1 MASTTQLPVPPV
13 KQAQRTAAPT
23 RGIKALGRRRPNFLG
38 SLGGWLWLAV
48 IILPIYYVV
57 VTSLK
62 NQAGFF
68 TSNPMLPP
76 TEPTLDNYALVL
88 ENDFVR
94 YFANSVV
101 VTIGSV
107 IPALIV
113 SFMAAYAIVRGMS
126 RFLSW
131 TNNLFLL
138 GLAIPLH
145 ATIIPIYWMITR
157 AHLYDTLLALILPSI
172 AFSIPISVLIL
183 SNFMRDVPN
192 ELFESMRL
200 DGCSDWAMMWRL
212 ALPMTRPA
220 VVTVG
225 IYNALGIWNGFLF
238 PLILTQSPATRVL
251 PLSLWTFQGE
261 FSVNIPAV
269 LASVVLATL
278 PLLVLYVV
286 ARGQLLS
293 GLTAGF
299 SK

>member
-1 MASTTQLPVPPV
+1 MASTTQLP
-13 KQAQRTAAPT
+13 AAPEAPVLT
-23 RGIKALGRRRPNFLG
+23 HAAPRQNSRRAGRRRPNLPG
-38 SLGGWLWLAV
+38 GLGGWLWLAV
-48 IILPIYYVV
+48 IVLPIYYVV
-57 VTSLK
+57 ITSLK

-68 TSNPMLPP
+68 ATNPMLPP
-76 TEPTLDNYALVL
+76 AEPTLDNYKLVL
-88 ENDFVR
+88 ENDFAR
-94 YFANSVV
+94 YFLNSVV
-101 VTIGSV
+101 VTLGTV
-107 IPALIV
+107 IPALFV
-113 SFMAAYAIVRGMS
+113 SFMAAYAIVRGKG
-126 RFLSW
+126 RFVNW

-172 AFSIPISVLIL
+172 AFAIPVSVLIL

-200 DGCSDWAMMWRL
+200 DGCSDWAMLWRL
-212 ALPMTRPA
+212 ALPMTKPA
-220 VVTVG
+220 VITVG
-225 IYNALGIWNGFLF
+225 IYNALHVWNGFLF

-278 PLLVLYVV
+278 PLLVLYIV
-286 ARGQLLS
+286 ARRQLIS

>member
-1 MASTTQLPVPPV
+1 MASTTQLP
-13 KQAQRTAAPT
+13 TAPEAPT
-23 RGIKALGRRRPNFLG
+23 LPQAESRQKPRRAGRRRPNLPG
-38 SLGGWLWLAV
+38 GLGGWLWLAV
-48 IILPIYYVV
+48 IVLPIYYVV
-57 VTSLK
+57 ITSLK

-68 TSNPMLPP
+68 TTNPMLPP
-76 TEPTLDNYALVL
+76 TDPTLDNYKLVL
-88 ENDFVR
+88 ENDFAR
-94 YFANSVV
+94 YFLNSVV
-101 VTIGSV
+101 VTLGTV
-107 IPALIV
+107 IPALFV
-113 SFMAAYAIVRGMS
+113 SFMAAYAIVRGRG
-126 RFLSW
+126 RFVNW

-172 AFSIPISVLIL
+172 AFAIPVSVLIL

-200 DGCSDWAMMWRL
+200 DGCSDWAMLWRL
-212 ALPMTRPA
+212 ALPMTKPA
-220 VVTVG
+220 VITVG
-225 IYNALGIWNGFLF
+225 IYNALHVWNGFLF

-278 PLLVLYVV
+278 PLLVLYIV
-286 ARGQLLS
+286 ARRQLIS

>member
-1 MASTTQLPVPPV
+1 MASTTQLPTAPEAPALTEADHRL
-13 KQAQRTAAPT
+13 KSKRT
-23 RGIKALGRRRPNFLG
+23 GRRRPNLPG
-38 SLGGWLWLAV
+38 GLGGWLWLAV
-48 IILPIYYVV
+48 IVLPIYYVV
-57 VTSLK
+57 ITSLK

-68 TSNPMLPP
+68 ATNPMLPP
-76 TEPTLDNYALVL
+76 TEPTLDNYKLVL
-88 ENDFVR
+88 ENDFAR
-94 YFANSVV
+94 YFVNSVV
-101 VTIGSV
+101 VTLGTV
-107 IPALIV
+107 IPALFV
-113 SFMAAYAIVRGMS
+113 SFMAAYAIVRGRG
-126 RFLSW
+126 RFVNW

-172 AFSIPISVLIL
+172 AFAIPVSVLIL

-200 DGCSDWAMMWRL
+200 DGCSDWAMLWRL
-212 ALPMTRPA
+212 ALPMTKPA
-220 VVTVG
+220 VITVG
-225 IYNALGIWNGFLF
+225 IYNALHVWNGFLF

-251 PLSLWTFQGE
+251 PLSLWSFQGE

-278 PLLVLYVV
+278 PLLVLYIV
-286 ARGQLLS
+286 ARRQLIS

>member
-1 MASTTQLPVPPV
+1 MASTTQLP
-13 KQAQRTAAPT
+13 AAPEAPALTHAAPRQNT
-23 RGIKALGRRRPNFLG
+23 RRAGRRRPNLPG
-38 SLGGWLWLAV
+38 GLGGWLWLAV
-48 IILPIYYVV
+48 IVLPIYYVV
-57 VTSLK
+57 ITSLK

-68 TSNPMLPP
+68 ATNPMLPP
-76 TEPTLDNYALVL
+76 AEPTLDNYELVL
-88 ENDFVR
+88 ENDFAR
-94 YFANSVV
+94 YFLNSVV
-101 VTIGSV
+101 VTLGTV
-107 IPALIV
+107 IPALFV
-113 SFMAAYAIVRGMS
+113 SFMAAYAIVRGKG
-126 RFLSW
+126 RFLNW

-172 AFSIPISVLIL
+172 AFAIPVSVLIL

-200 DGCSDWAMMWRL
+200 DGCSDWAMLWRL
-212 ALPMTRPA
+212 ALPMTKPA
-220 VVTVG
+220 VITVG
-225 IYNALGIWNGFLF
+225 IYNALHVWNGFLF
-238 PLILTQSPATRVL
+238 PLILTQSPGTRVL

-278 PLLVLYVV
+278 PLLVLYIV
-286 ARGQLLS
+286 ARRQLIS

>member
-1 MASTTQLPVPPV
+1 MASTTQLP
-13 KQAQRTAAPT
+13 AAPEAPALTHAAPRQNT
-23 RGIKALGRRRPNFLG
+23 RRAGRRRPNLPG
-38 SLGGWLWLAV
+38 GLGGWLWLTV
-48 IILPIYYVV
+48 IVLPIYYVV
-57 VTSLK
+57 ITSLK

-68 TSNPMLPP
+68 ATNPMLPP
-76 TEPTLDNYALVL
+76 AEPTLDNYKLVL
-88 ENDFVR
+88 ENDFAR
-94 YFANSVV
+94 YFLNSVV
-101 VTIGSV
+101 VTLGTV
-107 IPALIV
+107 IPALFV
-113 SFMAAYAIVRGMS
+113 SFMAAYAIVRGKG
-126 RFLSW
+126 RFLNW

-172 AFSIPISVLIL
+172 AFAIPVSVLIL

-200 DGCSDWAMMWRL
+200 DGCSDWAMLWRL
-212 ALPMTRPA
+212 ALPMTKPA
-220 VVTVG
+220 VITVG
-225 IYNALGIWNGFLF
+225 IYNALHVWNGFLF
-238 PLILTQSPATRVL
+238 PLILTQSPGTRVL

-278 PLLVLYVV
+278 PLLVLYIV
-286 ARGQLLS
+286 ARRQLIS

>member
-1 MASTTQLPVPPV
+1 MASTTQLP
-13 KQAQRTAAPT
+13 AAPEAPVLT
-23 RGIKALGRRRPNFLG
+23 HGAPRQNSRRACRRLPNLPG
-38 SLGGWLWLAV
+38 GLGGWLWLAV
-48 IILPIYYVV
+48 IVLPIYYVV
-57 VTSLK
+57 ITSLK

-68 TSNPMLPP
+68 ATNPMLPP
-76 TEPTLDNYALVL
+76 AEPTLDNYKLVL
-88 ENDFVR
+88 ENDFAR
-94 YFANSVV
+94 YFLNSVV
-101 VTIGSV
+101 VTLGTV
-107 IPALIV
+107 IPALFV
-113 SFMAAYAIVRGMS
+113 SFMAAYAIVRGKG
-126 RFLSW
+126 RFLNW

-172 AFSIPISVLIL
+172 AFAIPVSVLIL

-200 DGCSDWAMMWRL
+200 DGCSDWAMLWRL
-212 ALPMTRPA
+212 ALPMTKPA
-220 VVTVG
+220 VITVG
-225 IYNALGIWNGFLF
+225 IYNALHVWNGFLF

-278 PLLVLYVV
+278 PLLVLYIV
-286 ARGQLLS
+286 ARRQLIS